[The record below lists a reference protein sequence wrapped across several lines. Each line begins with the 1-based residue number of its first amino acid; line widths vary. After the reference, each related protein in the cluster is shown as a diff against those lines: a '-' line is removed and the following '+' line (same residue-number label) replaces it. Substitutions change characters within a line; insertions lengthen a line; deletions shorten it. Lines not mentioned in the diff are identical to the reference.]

1 MDTKN
6 ELREFLTSRRAR
18 ITPEQARLR
27 TYGTGPRRVPGLR
40 REEVALL
47 AGVSVDY
54 YTRLERGN
62 AAGVSDTV
70 LEALARA
77 LQLDGTEREHLFDL
91 ARATQAT
98 APKRGRRGRHEVR
111 PAVQQMIDA
120 MTGVPAFVR
129 NGRLDI
135 LGANGLGRAL
145 YSEHFDGHAQPANT
159 ARYVFLDSRSSSFYR
174 EWDRVAADVVA
185 ILRAEAGRDPYDREL
200 SDLVGE
206 LSTRSEVFRTLW
218 AAHNVRTHDTGMK
231 RVQHPLVGELDL
243 SFEAMELVADPGL
256 TMFVY
261 TVEAGS
267 RSEQALNLLASW
279 AATPDAAT
287 ATVERE
293 EEPRQGSRA

>member
-1 MDTKN
+1 M
-6 ELREFLTSRRAR
+6 
-18 ITPEQARLR
+18 
-27 TYGTGPRRVPGLR
+27 PGLR

-98 APKRGRRGRHEVR
+98 APRRRRRGGHDVR

-135 LGANGLGRAL
+135 LGANG
-145 YSEHFDGHAQPANT
+145 S
-159 ARYVFLDSRSSSFYR
+159 
-174 EWDRVAADVVA
+174 VA
-185 ILRAEAGRDPYDREL
+185 
-200 SDLVGE
+200 
-206 LSTRSEVFRTLW
+206 LSTRSTSTVMRSRRTRPATSSSTAVPRASTGNGIASPPMSW
-218 AAHNVRTHDTGMK
+218 RSCARKRGATRTTASSRTSSGSSRPAASSSERSGRHTTSAPTTPASK
-231 RVQHPLVGELDL
+231 RVRHPLVGELDL

-261 TVEAGS
+261 TAEPGS

-279 AATPDAAT
+279 
-287 ATVERE
+287 
-293 EEPRQGSRA
+293 SRHTR

>member
-1 MDTKN
+1 LVDTRN
-6 ELREFLTSRRAR
+6 ELREFLTSRRGR
-18 ITPEQARLR
+18 ITPEQAKLR

-91 ARATQAT
+91 ARATQSGE
-98 APKRGRRGRHEVR
+98 PKRRRRGRHDVR

-135 LGANGLGRAL
+135 LGANRLGRAL
-145 YSEHFDGHAQPANT
+145 YSEHFDSRAQPPNT
-159 ARYVFLDSRSSSFYR
+159 ARYVFLDTRSTSFYR

-185 ILRAEAGRDPYDREL
+185 ILRAEAGRDPYERGL

-206 LSTRSEVFRTLW
+206 LSTRSELFRTLW
-218 AAHNVRTHDTGMK
+218 AAHNVRTHDTGTK

-243 SFEAMELVADPGL
+243 SYEAMELVADPGL
-256 TMFVY
+256 TMFIY
-261 TVEAGS
+261 TAEPGS
-267 RSEQALNLLASW
+267 RSEEGPSLLASW
-279 AATPDAAT
+279 SATPGYEPAQAD
-287 ATVERE
+287 VEVQ
-293 EEPRQGSRA
+293 PPG